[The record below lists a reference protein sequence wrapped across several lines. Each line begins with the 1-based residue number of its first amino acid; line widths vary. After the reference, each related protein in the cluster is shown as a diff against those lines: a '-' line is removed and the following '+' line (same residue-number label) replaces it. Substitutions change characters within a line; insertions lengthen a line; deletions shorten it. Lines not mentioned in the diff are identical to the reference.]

1 LFEWQDKATKFIEL
15 TLYYERKT
23 VDDKV
28 GAIQMLGKHGSERLG
43 TEGGGVIHWI
53 FIAHLIH
60 FMIGTSFYVSDLTV
74 AEKGFRKTA

>member
-1 LFEWQDKATKFIEL
+1 MARQGHEL

-43 TEGGGVIHWI
+43 TEG
-53 FIAHLIH
+53 
-60 FMIGTSFYVSDLTV
+60 TSFYVSDLTV